1 MINKYDNGTGE
12 RRRVRKFSSISACLP
27 VKPLSVNKAYT
38 GRKRRSIWL
47 KTYTREVMSE
57 LPEGSVPRNINLQ
70 LDITFGVSNR
80 SNDAD
85 NLLKPLIDCLQE
97 KYDFN
102 DNQIFHIRV
111 WKKLV
116 KKGNEYINWQLN
128 VYNEEV
134 SER

>member
-1 MINKYDNGTGE
+1 MIQKYDKGNGE
-12 RRRVRKFSSISACLP
+12 RRRNRKFSAISSYLP

-38 GRKRRSIWL
+38 GRKRRSVWL
-47 KTYTREVMSE
+47 KAYSREVLSE
-57 LPEGSVPRNINLQ
+57 LPEGSVPRNVNLQ

-116 KKGNEYINWQLN
+116 KKGNEYVNWMLK
-128 VYNEEV
+128 VYNGEV